1 MKNFILIFLIIIIYI
16 FIGGKVENV
25 TIPDEAIRFR
35 IIANSD
41 SKEDQKLKMDIALK
55 VEEKLYTLLKD
66 TKGIGD
72 ARKIITE
79 NLYEIENI
87 VKGFTNNYNINYGN
101 NYFPSKEHKGIK
113 YDAGNYESLL
123 ITLGA
128 ASGKNWWCVLFPPL
142 CLMEANESETYEYKL
157 FVKEIFDKY
166 L

>member
-1 MKNFILIFLIIIIYI
+1 
-16 FIGGKVENV
+16 
-25 TIPDEAIRFR
+25 
-35 IIANSD
+35 
-41 SKEDQKLKMDIALK
+41 MDIALK
-55 VEEKLYTLLKD
+55 VEEKLYALLKD

-101 NYFPSKEHKGIK
+101 NYFPNKEYKGIK

>member
-101 NYFPSKEHKGIK
+101 NYFPSKEYKGIK
-113 YDAGNYESLL
+113 YDAGNYESLF

-142 CLMEANESETYEYKL
+142 CLMEAKESETYEYKL

>member
-16 FIGGKVENV
+16 FIGGKAENV

-79 NLYEIENI
+79 NLYEI
-87 VKGFTNNYNINYGN
+87 V
-101 NYFPSKEHKGIK
+101 
-113 YDAGNYESLL
+113 
-123 ITLGA
+123 
-128 ASGKNWWCVLFPPL
+128 
-142 CLMEANESETYEYKL
+142 
-157 FVKEIFDKY
+157 
-166 L
+166 

>member
-16 FIGGKVENV
+16 FIGGKAENV

-35 IIANSD
+35 IIDNSD

-66 TKGIGD
+66 TKGIGE
-72 ARKIITE
+72 ARKIIT
-79 NLYEIENI
+79 ENI

-101 NYFPSKEHKGIK
+101 NYFPSKEYKGIK

-142 CLMEANESETYEYKL
+142 CLMEAKESETYEYKL